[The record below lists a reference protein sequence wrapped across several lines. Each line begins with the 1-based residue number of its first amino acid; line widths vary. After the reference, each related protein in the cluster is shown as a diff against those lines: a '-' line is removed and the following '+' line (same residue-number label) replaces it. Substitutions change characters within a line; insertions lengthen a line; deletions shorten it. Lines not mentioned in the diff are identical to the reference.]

1 MSSPLQRIAE
11 NLKGMSTA
19 ALQVAQSATEKQKVV
34 KNRPG
39 LYRKM
44 AQISHENGKL
54 LDEWADE
61 DETMAGHN
69 EEDIEALVTI
79 SRRSGNVSTL
89 LGLDGRTLEILTHTD
104 PDYVLGVLTRAS
116 EEARREAISRM
127 PVEEKAK
134 WLRWLGGGGL
144 ETLDKIGQIALKQ
157 IDKETDKIIA
167 RWKTLVE
174 KLPEGILTEEEKK
187 EFTDFSEEALK
198 NG

>member
-1 MSSPLQRIAE
+1 MKSSPLQRIAE
-11 NLKGMSTA
+11 NLRGMSTA

-54 LDEWADE
+54 LEEWADE

-89 LGLDGRTLEILTHTD
+89 LGLDGRTLEMLTHTD
-104 PDYVLGVLTRAS
+104 PDYVLGVLLRAS
-116 EEARREAISRM
+116 DDARREAISRM
-127 PVEEKAK
+127 PIEERTKWIRRLGGIGLIQIEEK
-134 WLRWLGGGGL
+134 R
-144 ETLDKIGQIALKQ
+144 
-157 IDKETDKIIA
+157 KEIFA
-167 RWKTLVE
+167 RWVHFVE
-174 KLPEGILTEEEKK
+174 NLPEGVLSDEEKK
-187 EFTDFSEEALK
+187 QFTTPLDEA
-198 NG
+198 